1 MKRAALLTALLLAGC
16 ATPAPPAKIITR
28 VVIQRTP
35 IPAQLFLD
43 PPPPAAPKVNSA
55 ASVSSWIV
63 RLWADDLNK
72 TDQITAIR
80 KITGAK
86 P

>member
-1 MKRAALLTALLLAGC
+1 MKRAAILAALLLAGC

-35 IPAQLFLD
+35 IPAQLFSD
-43 PPPPAAPKVNSA
+43 PPPPVAPQINSA
-55 ASVSSWIV
+55 AAVASWIV

-72 TDQITAIR
+72 TDQIAAIH